1 MKFLKR
7 FGYQDG
13 HIVIDVKPEEKKI
26 VEVKEPQQEEE
37 ENMNDEKNK
46 RYLIS
51 GSLLLIA
58 FSLGYLRG
66 VKDMVKR
73 LHVVR

>member
-1 MKFLKR
+1 MKVLKR

-13 HIVIDVKPEEKKI
+13 HIVIDVKPEEKKTS
-26 VEVKEPQQEEE
+26 EVKDPQEEGE
-37 ENMNDEKNK
+37 TMNDEKHK
-46 RYLIS
+46 RYLVS

-66 VKDMVKR
+66 VKDVVKR
-73 LHVVR
+73 LHIIR